1 MIHSANRVLRSL
13 RQRRA
18 RLTSTIVPAKGNEQ
32 STVRVRTINVPAGFE
47 LNPGIRI
54 EFAVSLEKTEMTSF
68 LAVNARKFRPLAF
81 AAPFAVAIAIAGPA
95 TAASAQTADEL
106 IAKNIEAKGGLAQ
119 IKAITSLRT
128 TGKLEVQGF
137 QIEAD
142 SDQKPDFLVRQAA
155 TIQGMTQIQAYDGS
169 IGWQINPFQGRRD
182 PERMGEDDTRDMVES
197 SDFYGPLVDY
207 KEKGSKVEYIGHDT
221 VDGDDALLLKVTLKN
236 GDVINYYL
244 DPDTYIEIR
253 TVRLMLV
260 RGSVR
265 ETFTNLGSYK
275 KVNGVYFPFAIESG
289 SPRNPGMTQKYT
301 ISKIDANVPIP
312 DSEFKMPPSPS
323 AGGATPPAQ
332 H

>member
-1 MIHSANRVLRSL
+1 
-13 RQRRA
+13 
-18 RLTSTIVPAKGNEQ
+18 
-32 STVRVRTINVPAGFE
+32 
-47 LNPGIRI
+47 
-54 EFAVSLEKTEMTSF
+54 MTSF
-68 LAVNARKFRPLAF
+68 LAVHARKCCLA
-81 AAPFAVAIAIAGPA
+81 AFAVAMTIAGPA
-95 TAASAQTADEL
+95 TAASAQTADDL

-142 SDQKPDFLVRQAA
+142 SDQKPDFLVRQSA

-169 IGWQINPFQGRRD
+169 VGWQINPFQGRRD

-244 DPDTYIEIR
+244 DPDTYLEIR
-253 TVRLMLV
+253 TDRLMFV
-260 RGSVR
+260 RGSVH

-275 KVNGVYFPFAIESG
+275 KVNGVYFPFAVESG
-289 SPRNPGMTQKYT
+289 SPRNPGSTQKYT
-301 ISKIDANVPIP
+301 ISKIEANIPIP
-312 DSEFKMPPSPS
+312 DSEFKMP
-323 AGGATPPAQ
+323 AGPPAPTAPPTQ
-332 H
+332 HSDAGASHSPLATASARNAEVE